1 MPAGRETVNIALAE
15 SNKASLPIFFVLIRR
30 QAILLTGYG

>member
-1 MPAGRETVNIALAE
+1 MPTGRETVKITLAE
-15 SNKASLPIFFVLIRR
+15 SNKASLPIFFILIQS